1 MTWATVLTPAFQS
14 GLLEVDN
21 THDVRATVLTPAF
34 QSGLPNVD
42 DTDDMGRQ
50 YLRLRSG
57 RDRQKCV
64 IPATLAHN
72 PSRQMG
78 RCIATS
84 VSITPGL
91 RHKGSPSPSL
101 AALTRGEP
109 IDNLKV
115 SNGRLVLFYGALA
128 SGARRFLVVYVCR
141 ELRL

>member
-1 MTWATVLTPAFQS
+1 MRATVLTPAFQSGSLEVGNTHDMRATVLTPAFQS

-42 DTDDMGRQ
+42 DADDMGRQ

-72 PSRQMG
+72 PSSEMR

-91 RHKGSPSPSL
+91 RHKGSPSPSFVRSHP
-101 AALTRGEP
+101 RGA
-109 IDNLKV
+109 N
-115 SNGRLVLFYGALA
+115 
-128 SGARRFLVVYVCR
+128 
-141 ELRL
+141 

>member
-21 THDVRATVLTPAF
+21 THDVGNSTYACVPIRIADWTIRT
-34 QSGLPNVD
+34 
-42 DTDDMGRQ
+42 GRQ

-72 PSRQMG
+72 PSCQMG

-128 SGARRFLVVYVCR
+128 SGAR
-141 ELRL
+141 